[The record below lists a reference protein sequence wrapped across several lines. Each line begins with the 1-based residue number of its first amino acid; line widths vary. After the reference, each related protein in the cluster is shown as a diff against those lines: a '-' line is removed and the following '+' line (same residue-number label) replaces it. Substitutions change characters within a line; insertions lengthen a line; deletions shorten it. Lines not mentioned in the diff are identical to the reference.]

1 MADPNPFA
9 AMTPAEMKKLRQTY
23 KGRTKRPVDP
33 EKLRVNA
40 KPVARP
46 KPDFKAREMP
56 SARSTGRSI
65 LGMLENA
72 PEGLADLAVSVPTA
86 AYDYIRTSTPG
97 DVVSDVK
104 SGLSG
109 FVDYAQENP
118 GEAAADVLVGGAKG
132 AGELL
137 REASLAR
144 DAGDEER
151 AAQIE
156 KFAVPMMLAAM
167 VPGGRK
173 VKGIAA
179 AEGRAGR
186 AAVNDVLA
194 AAERRPP
201 VLKGADS
208 PFMVS
213 TRRPTAPNFAAY
225 GNPDKQLLVQT
236 GEALRAAPAAFEK
249 NMGMLAEEPFMRGM
263 QGASPEA
270 IYDEGIRRG
279 ADNLK
284 FIMTDLMDPAKVEA
298 ARGWYPTA
306 KMVSERAAER
316 AGLPSQAGYG
326 VAAVTSPQ
334 TPWDINVAR
343 LDRLM
348 DMYGDRFATDP
359 MAARR
364 YVEGRLETKAPG
376 AVALRGPEYAER
388 IAAMPYEELSD
399 KFDKFARVSLAD
411 ATRND
416 PIVRKIDL
424 AGEYG
429 DPYGAMT
436 WGSGDS
442 ISKALAIMDNPSI
455 ENINAQLLGGGKV
468 PSFYNNIA
476 NPYSSA
482 PISTIDT
489 HSAGAAS
496 LFPGGGNDPIV
507 YRAMGLGPSG
517 KNMPPAASDVA
528 RTGSKGLYGPLSD
541 MHTLAAEEMGF
552 AAPREVQ
559 SATWEGVRDLWGQ
572 EGKTPALK
580 RAIADIWRTAATP
593 EEARFQIAELLGKPV
608 RRMFQVK

>member
-1 MADPNPFA
+1 MRSTDFPFA
-9 AMTPAEMKKLRQTY
+9 VTPQRLQRGGKLSVDYTAPSADVADLLDPTGIVGRGRIEARETSWRDKLKDELAVRLGRRNAEQMMQVLDFTPAGAAFVGNEAAL
-23 KGRTKRPVDP
+23 
-33 EKLRVNA
+33 A
-40 KPVARP
+40 
-46 KPDFKAREMP
+46 AREGK
-56 SARSTGRSI
+56 R
-65 LGMLENA
+65 
-72 PEGLADLAVSVPTA
+72 
-86 AYDYIRTSTPG
+86 
-97 DVVSDVK
+97 
-104 SGLSG
+104 
-109 FVDYAQENP
+109 
-118 GEAAADVLVGGAKG
+118 GEAAANVALAALPIPG
-132 AGELL
+132 AGKAAKKVAKAVKAPAKPAAPRPETL
-137 REASLAR
+137 R
-144 DAGDEER
+144 
-151 AAQIE
+151 
-156 KFAVPMMLAAM
+156 
-167 VPGGRK
+167 
-173 VKGIAA
+173 
-179 AEGRAGR
+179 
-186 AAVNDVLA
+186 
-194 AAERRPP
+194 
-201 VLKGADS
+201 GADS
-208 PFMVS
+208 PLMVS

-225 GNPDKQLLVQT
+225 GNPDEELLVQT

-249 NMGMLAEEPFMRGM
+249 NMAMLAEEPFMRGM
-263 QGASPEA
+263 QGASAED
-270 IYDEGIRRG
+270 IYSEGLRRG

-316 AGLPSQAGYG
+316 AGLPPQAGYG

-348 DMYGDRFATDP
+348 DMYGDRFAVDP
-359 MAARR
+359 LAARR
-364 YVEGRLETKAPG
+364 YAEARLATKSPG
-376 AVALRGPEYAER
+376 AVASRGADYAEQ
-388 IAAMPYEELSD
+388 IATMPYEELTD

-416 PIVRKIDL
+416 PLVRKIDL

-429 DPYGAMT
+429 EPYGSMT

-442 ISKALAIMDNPSI
+442 ISKALAILDNPSI
-455 ENINAQLLGGGKV
+455 ENINNQLLGGGKV

-476 NPYSSA
+476 NPRSAA

-517 KNMPPAASDVA
+517 TGMPPAAADVA

-541 MHTLAAEEMGF
+541 MHTLAQQEMGF
-552 AAPREVQ
+552 DAPREVQ

-572 EGKTPALK
+572 EGKTPQLK
-580 RAIADIWRTAATP
+580 QAIADIWRASATP
-593 EEARFQIAELLGKPV
+593 DEARFRIAELLGKPV